1 LYNDILN
8 HPNTPDDLRRITE
21 SKLLRHKQRYLHA
34 LPSSGKLSS
43 TKAQIA
49 SEVEGLVSGAV
60 LLGIPDELAWT
71 IFIDGKN
78 TDSIGQYTLARS
90 IFQHPLMLTIFT
102 EGYDF
107 TSLRQ
112 FISLFPSRPLTK
124 LLKGYFAY
132 IGAPL
137 PREDQED
144 QESLSIQQE
153 EDSFDVVLVRILTA
167 STYVGL
173 ICFDQDAF
181 TALSESI
188 FANRI
193 VADIYL
199 KEEDY
204 HNAIRM
210 AESGLE
216 LVRRSE
222 IDNAKTLTQ

>member
-1 LYNDILN
+1 
-8 HPNTPDDLRRITE
+8 
-21 SKLLRHKQRYLHA
+21 
-34 LPSSGKLSS
+34 
-43 TKAQIA
+43 
-49 SEVEGLVSGAV
+49 
-60 LLGIPDELAWT
+60 
-71 IFIDGKN
+71 
-78 TDSIGQYTLARS
+78 
-90 IFQHPLMLTIFT
+90 MLTIFT

-112 FISLFPSRPLTK
+112 FIRLFPSRPLTK

-137 PREDQED
+137 PRENQED

-222 IDNAKTLTQ
+222 TDNAKTLTQ